1 MTINS
6 NSADQPSILH
16 NLCSQRYHG
25 TIEKATDLYVSK
37 LTVTTIIFI
46 SFCNCLSFSKGKE
59 VGEERE
65 KVILQQSSSKQF
77 GSISILHLVPVALF
91 FGSSTTCLDKEI

>member
-1 MTINS
+1 MRLS
-6 NSADQPSILH
+6 RILEPTRVEVET
-16 NLCSQRYHG
+16 NKFECS
-25 TIEKATDLYVSK
+25 S
-37 LTVTTIIFI
+37 
-46 SFCNCLSFSKGKE
+46 LSFSKGKE